1 MSGPPGPSGSTIA
14 GILLFGEILRK
25 AGSNCSFLPRL
36 IGLTVYGSPI
46 SSSMI
51 GDLASVGRAPGV
63 QLDHA
68 IVLLSDRP
76 VRISVEDKSNG
87 PQREIVPKPAFGYH
101 RRLCSRQGSIMFAA
115 PRPAGTLSANGRL
128 AREAGALLA
137 LAWPLILANLAVTV
151 MTTTDYVMLGLL
163 SPGALAAGAL
173 GFNLYQPIFLL
184 GVGVVGALS
193 PIAAKKIGG
202 GEAHEGVRRAT
213 HQAFLSALLIAAA
226 GWLLLSQTTAIL
238 TAIGEPPDL
247 ARDAGRY
254 MRAYQWALAPSLM
267 FFAARSVFA
276 ALERPRLPLLAGLVA
291 VVFNALANYV
301 LIFGKFGLPAL
312 GIAGSG
318 LATTLSQTLM
328 LGLLVAFS
336 LIDPRLRRL
345 RLFALPWRPALGEL
359 AALWRLGLPIGLM
372 ITAEVGIFSGASLA
386 MGLLGPATL
395 VAHTIALQIAGL
407 AFMVPLGLGQ
417 AVSVRIGRAYG
428 AHDQSAI
435 ACAGEAAFGVTLA
448 YALLSAA
455 RDDRRAAAA
464 HFAVPGGRRAG
475 ERRGGR
481 NRRRAPAGRGD
492 LPGVRRK
499 PGDARQHAARPARF
513 PLAAGHRAHR
523 LLGDRRAGRPGAR
536 LCDAARRGRGVDRA
550 CDRPRRRRAH
560 ARRALAR
567 QGAARFLR
575 RRRSFRARDRRS
587 ARSRS
592 PSVRRS
598 RRSDGARSGART
610 LPRRRGP
617 SRYWR

>member
-1 MSGPPGPSGSTIA
+1 
-14 GILLFGEILRK
+14 
-25 AGSNCSFLPRL
+25 
-36 IGLTVYGSPI
+36 
-46 SSSMI
+46 
-51 GDLASVGRAPGV
+51 
-63 QLDHA
+63 
-68 IVLLSDRP
+68 
-76 VRISVEDKSNG
+76 
-87 PQREIVPKPAFGYH
+87 
-101 RRLCSRQGSIMFAA
+101 MFAA
-115 PRPAGTLSANGRL
+115 PRPAGTLSASGRL
-128 AREAGALLA
+128 ALEAGALLA

-345 RLFALPWRPALGEL
+345 RLFALPWRPAL
-359 AALWRLGLPIGLM
+359 RR
-372 ITAEVGIFSGASLA
+372 T
-386 MGLLGPATL
+386 
-395 VAHTIALQIAGL
+395 
-407 AFMVPLGLGQ
+407 
-417 AVSVRIGRAYG
+417 
-428 AHDQSAI
+428 
-435 ACAGEAAFGVTLA
+435 
-448 YALLSAA
+448 
-455 RDDRRAAAA
+455 RRA
-464 HFAVPGGRRAG
+464 V
-475 ERRGGR
+475 
-481 NRRRAPAGRGD
+481 
-492 LPGVRRK
+492 
-499 PGDARQHAARPARF
+499 AARPADR
-513 PLAAGHRAHR
+513 PDDHGGGRDLRR
-523 LLGDRRAGRPGAR
+523 REPGDGTSWACHPRGAY
-536 LCDAARRGRGVDRA
+536 DRA
-550 CDRPRRRRAH
+550 ADRGPRLHGPAGAWSGRFGPDRPRLWRA
-560 ARRALAR
+560 
-567 QGAARFLR
+567 
-575 RRRSFRARDRRS
+575 
-587 ARSRS
+587 
-592 PSVRRS
+592 
-598 RRSDGARSGART
+598 
-610 LPRRRGP
+610 
-617 SRYWR
+617 